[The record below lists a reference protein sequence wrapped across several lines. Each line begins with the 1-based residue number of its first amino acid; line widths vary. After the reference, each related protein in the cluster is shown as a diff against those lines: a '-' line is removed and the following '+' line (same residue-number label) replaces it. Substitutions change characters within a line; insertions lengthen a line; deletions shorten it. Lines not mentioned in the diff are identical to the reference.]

1 VQSLAI
7 LTIARTAYP
16 VYETSRASHS
26 VASSFST
33 YLAFV
38 RSSLASLRPSPRP
51 DVPTPLPSLL
61 ILSCQIAPLLTN
73 LKSLCT
79 LFERPPSRSPPYTFL
94 PLSTGPLL
102 SRLHDYLSHQ
112 IIHSLAPPL
121 LEQTV
126 AAWIWDSAIQ
136 NYWRG
141 WEDWVGVR
149 TQGTGQGELWKDVG
163 IQEMKVVRRGQRSL
177 GEEEKDSFEEGAQYF
192 VSPHIARWT
201 RELTRGV
208 TAQYG

>member
-1 VQSLAI
+1 MEAIVKSLAL
-7 LTIARTAYP
+7 LTAARIP
-16 VYETSRASHS
+16 VPTQETSRASHS
-26 VASSFST
+26 VASSLST

-51 DVPTPLPSLL
+51 DNLTPLPSLL
-61 ILSCQIAPLLTN
+61 SLSCQTGPLLTDLN
-73 LKSLCT
+73 SLCT
-79 LFERPPSRSPPYTFL
+79 LFERPPSRSPPYPFL

-102 SRLHDYLSHQ
+102 SRLHNYLSRH

-149 TQGTGQGELWKDVG
+149 TQVTGQGELWKDVG
-163 IQEMKVVRRGQRSL
+163 IQELKVVRRGQRSL

-192 VSPHIARWT
+192 VSSHH
-201 RELTRGV
+201 G
-208 TAQYG
+208 